1 MCVLALAFRVHP
13 RWQLVIAGNRDELH
27 ARPAAP
33 LARWDDHPGV
43 IAGRDLAAGGTWLGV
58 SPGRAAVIT
67 NLRGHGPPDPAR
79 ASRGVLVADVL
90 AGTGAYADPDAA
102 DLMRFNPFNLVLV
115 DAQRARF
122 VSNRPAPLHTTLEP
136 GIYGVSNGPLDA
148 PWPKTLHLK
157 SQLTRWLTAGAK
169 DPRALFA
176 ALRDERLPPTGLP
189 PADVSDV
196 AQEARDSPV
205 FINNPFYGTRCS
217 TIIAVDATGAGII
230 AERRFDASGA
240 TVGED
245 AHGFSWTAAG

>member
-1 MCVLALAFRVHP
+1 MCVLALAFRAHP

-33 LARWDDHPGV
+33 LARWDDHPEV

-58 SPGRAAVIT
+58 SAGRVAVVT

-79 ASRGVLVADVL
+79 ASRGALVADL
-90 AGTGAYADPDAA
+90 LTGTGAYADPDAT

-122 VSNRPAPLHTTLEP
+122 VSNRPAPLRTTLEP
-136 GIYGVSNGPLDA
+136 AVYGVSNGPLDA

-157 SQLTRWLTAGAK
+157 SQLTRWLTAGAE

-176 ALRDERLPPTGLP
+176 ALRDELLPSAGLPPT
-189 PADVSDV
+189 DVSDV
-196 AQEARDSPV
+196 PQEARASPV
-205 FINNPFYGTRCS
+205 FISNPVYGTRCS
-217 TIIAVDATGAGII
+217 TIIAVDANGTGII

-245 AHGFSWTAAG
+245 VHGFTWPVAR